1 MDSVVQFF
9 ETMPSSYRSVLLVGG
24 LVSFWVLEGAV
35 PLFPNTYR
43 RMHHAALN
51 VLLTFFQL
59 VIAVAFGAV
68 ILKTVAYTDQHQF
81 GLLYQIAMPLWLR
94 VLIGV
99 LLLDFAGGYLIHWT
113 EHKVSWMW
121 RFHVIHHTDKN
132 VDVTTGL
139 RHHPVETFFRLG
151 SQWLAIGLGGIPI
164 GVVFLYQVLSVF
176 FAQLTH
182 ANIRLPRGV
191 DRWFSYVLVSPN
203 MHKVHH
209 HCQKPLTDRNY
220 GNVFSIWDRMLGT
233 FVEVDPDTL
242 DYGIDS
248 LMHSEDH
255 DRLGRLLILPFEKQC
270 SALRDS
276 QTSESASTAS
286 STDAVR

>member
-1 MDSVVQFF
+1 MDNLVQFF
-9 ETMPSSYRSVLLVGG
+9 ETMPSSYRSMLLVGG
-24 LVSFWVLEGAV
+24 LVVFWGLEGVV

-51 VLLTFFQL
+51 ALLTFFQL
-59 VIAVAFGAV
+59 VIAVGFGAV
-68 ILKTVAYTDQHQF
+68 IVKTVAYTSQHQF
-81 GLLYQIAMPLWLR
+81 GLLYQVALPVWLR
-94 VLIGV
+94 VLLGV

-113 EHKVSWMW
+113 EHKLSWMW
-121 RFHVIHHTDKN
+121 RFHVIHHTDQN

-164 GVVFLYQVLSVF
+164 GVVFLYQVLSIF

-191 DRWFSYVLVSPN
+191 DRWFSYVWVSPN

-209 HCQKPLTDRNY
+209 HRQKPLTDRNY
-220 GNVFSIWDRMLGT
+220 GNVFSIWDRMFGT
-233 FVEVDPDTL
+233 FVEVDPDAL

-248 LMHSEDH
+248 LTHPEDH
-255 DRLGRLLILPFEKQC
+255 DRLSRLLMMPFEKQR
-270 SALRDS
+270 SALGDS
-276 QTSESASTAS
+276 QASGSTSAPS